1 MKLFTG
7 LKKIREFERLQ
18 LPFLKSVVDFDI
30 VIEIGYAEEQGL
42 PLTLKQLF
50 LMNFSSRTTVRR
62 KLAKLIEQGI
72 VTRRKHANDHRAS
85 VLIISRSSVKLL
97 GKYGG
102 TLTSISALHFK

>member
-30 VIEIGYAEEQGL
+30 VIEIGYAEEQGQ

-50 LMNFSSRTTVRR
+50 LLNFSSRTTVRR
-62 KLAKLIEQGI
+62 KLAKLIELGI
-72 VTRRKHANDHRAS
+72 VIRRKHASDHRAS
-85 VLIISRSSVKLL
+85 LLVISHATVKLL
-97 GKYGG
+97 AKYGG
-102 TLTSISALHFK
+102 TLTHISSAHFK